1 MIEGPEIITIA
12 DGQRMAPSEDPTTA
26 VPPADRA
33 IVDLLERIVVGGV
46 AITGR
51 ALELA
56 TPANGPDL
64 TFPQWRVLLILGA
77 SDAGSS
83 ISAVAA
89 RVGVTVPATSRQLRR
104 LAERGLVRI
113 DRSDVDAR
121 AARAR
126 LTELGVLVREDIIA
140 ARRAELAHIA
150 AGGDIDEAGRA
161 VLARIA
167 DGFDANG

>member
-1 MIEGPEIITIA
+1 MIEGPEVVTIA
-12 DGQRMAPSEDPTTA
+12 DGQRMAPSDDPTIG
-26 VPPADRA
+26 VPPADQA
-33 IVDLLERIVVGGV
+33 VVDLLERIVVGGV
-46 AITGR
+46 AITTR

-56 TPANGPDL
+56 TPADGPDL

-77 SDAGSS
+77 TDMGAS
-83 ISAVAA
+83 ISAMAA

-113 DRSDVDAR
+113 DRSDIDAR

-126 LTELGVLVREDIIA
+126 LTELGVQVRQDIIA
-140 ARRAELAHIA
+140 ARRAELARIA
-150 AGGDIDEAGRA
+150 ARAGIDRDGVT
-161 VLARIA
+161 VLERIA

>member
-1 MIEGPEIITIA
+1 MIEGPEFITIA
-12 DGQRMAPSEDPTTA
+12 DGQRMAPSEDPTRDL
-26 VPPADRA
+26 PPAERA
-33 IVDLLERIVVGGV
+33 IVDLLERIVVSGV

-56 TPANGPDL
+56 TPADGPDL

-77 SDAGSS
+77 TDTGAS

-113 DRSDVDAR
+113 DRSDIDAR

-126 LTELGVLVREDIIA
+126 LTDLGVLVRQDIIA
-140 ARRAELAHIA
+140 ARRVELARIA
-150 AGGDIDEAGRA
+150 GRADIDDADMA